1 MLLHREQGDRLIRL
15 AFCALALFFSLFA
28 SQANSAQERYDY
40 DALGRLIRVI
50 DEQGRVTEYV
60 YDAAGNILQVIAG
73 TGSAE
78 APTIASISPNAIR
91 RGETKAIQ
99 IGGTGLSGVQASIT
113 DPGLDISNLISSSTQ
128 VTFNL
133 TATASALLGP
143 QQITLSNA
151 AGSATTTITVSGVLP
166 VLGMSPLPIAVP
178 PNGSARNFFVS
189 LSIPDNVDHII
200 NVASANTAIATVSPP
215 SVTIPAGQTEVIV
228 SIAGQSAGTTAI
240 NLTSATIAG
249 TSVPVFVTS
258 EFTGLTTSF
267 AKALGVVLEG
277 TPGGTPTTFGPFAS
291 PLVGVVVGAYLDN
304 VAPKTLA
311 IGTGP
316 TPLVITGVGL
326 EGVTAVSIQPAD
338 GLTLGAI
345 SVAPDGRSVT
355 VPVTVAANAATT
367 VRKVVLAGA
376 QQPYI
381 AARPGADQVQITL
394 SPPEILSM
402 DPIFAT
408 IGTTGATLTVR
419 GRNLQA
425 AQSVSFTPGT
435 GISVSNTPVVNVD
448 GTILTIVYSIN
459 PLAQAGDHV
468 VTVITSGGS
477 SGTAATAANTFHVIN
492 EVQAVYTPI
501 ASPLL
506 GVVLQDGSAPPPQT
520 LNAYSSLL
528 GVSVGAVATAIS
540 PAVGITGQ
548 SVNLAITGFELN
560 GVTAVQLV
568 PPDGITAGSLSVAP
582 DGRTANVSLTIAADA
597 PQTLR
602 TVRPLAGSTAVPFTN
617 SNAALFRVSAPLPEF
632 DWISPVVLEVG
643 APAVTLTI
651 QGRNLQ
657 NATSVRIDPPTGIT
671 VSPPTVNAQG
681 TQVTFTISA
690 AAGSATGP
698 RAVILA
704 VPAGE
709 SPSVLSAANTLTLV
723 TSIVGNVTPV
733 VSPIVGV
740 VLQDGSTPPPSSIG
754 PIVSPALGVVLQDP
768 NPPPPPQDMV
778 YALNLGVAV
787 GPFAS
792 GIQVPSLT
800 PNSAGTLVISGVGLS
815 DVTAVQVLPS
825 TGVTVGALTIA
836 PNGSQVSAPLTLSG
850 AAVGLYGVRLLRGT
864 ELVPFIPPGNNT
876 LRVGVAVPAIE
887 SITPIFASRGETIT
901 MTIRG
906 HDFQGL
912 TAVTATPSTGLFI
925 DNTPT
930 VNANG
935 TEVTVRIG
943 IASDAPEG
951 GRLINVITP
960 AGVSTAFDP
969 AANTFTVFP

>member
-1 MLLHREQGDRLIRL
+1 VLLPGKQGDRPARV
-15 AFCALALFFSLFA
+15 AFCALALFFSLFTA
-28 SQANSAQERYDY
+28 QPDAAQERYDY

-73 TGSAE
+73 QGGAQ
-78 APTIASISPNAIR
+78 APAIASISPSAIR

-99 IGGTGLSGVQASIT
+99 ITGTGFNGVQVSIA
-113 DPGLDISNLISSSTQ
+113 DPGLDVSNLLSSAAQ
-128 VTFNL
+128 VTFSL
-133 TATASALLGP
+133 TAAASALLGA

-151 AGSATTTITVSGVLP
+151 AGSATTSITVSGVLP
-166 VLGMSPLPIAVP
+166 TLGMSPLPIAVP
-178 PNGSARNFFVS
+178 PTGSARNFFVS
-189 LSIPDNVDHII
+189 LSIPDNVDHVI

-228 SIAGQSAGTTAI
+228 SIAGQTAGTTAI

-249 TSVPVFVTS
+249 TSVPVFVTA

-267 AKALGVVLEG
+267 AKPLGIVLDAP
-277 TPGGTPTTFGPFAS
+277 PGGTPTTFGPFAS
-291 PLVGVVVGAYLDN
+291 PLVGVVVGAYLDD

-311 IGTGP
+311 VGTGP
-316 TPLVITGVGL
+316 TPLVISGAGL
-326 EGVTAVSIQPAD
+326 EGVTAVNIQPAD

-345 SVAPDGRSVT
+345 SVAPDGRAVT

-367 VRKVVLAGA
+367 VRKVVLSGA

-381 AARPGADQVQITL
+381 AARPGADQFQITL
-394 SPPEILSM
+394 QGPEIFSI

-408 IGTTGATLTVR
+408 IGTTSATLTVR

-435 GISVSNTPVVNVD
+435 GISVSNTPVVNAD
-448 GTILTIVYSIN
+448 GTILTIAYSIN

-468 VTVITSGGS
+468 VTIITSGGS
-477 SGTAATAANTFHVIN
+477 SGTAATAANTFHVVN
-492 EVQAVYTPI
+492 EAQAVYTPI

-506 GVVLQDGSAPPPQT
+506 GVVLQDGTAPPAQT
-520 LNAYSSLL
+520 LNAFSSHV
-528 GVSVGAVATAIS
+528 GVAYGPVATAIS
-540 PAVGITGQ
+540 PTVGIIGQ
-548 SVNLAITGFELN
+548 TVNLTISGHELN
-560 GVTAVQLV
+560 GVTAVQFA
-568 PPDGITAGSLSVAP
+568 PPEGVTVGAPSVNP
-582 DGRTANVSLTIAADA
+582 DGRTVNVTVTVASDA

-602 TVRPLAGSTAVPFTN
+602 TVRLLAGSAPVPFAN
-617 SNAALFRVSAPLPEF
+617 SNAALFRVSAPVPEF

-651 QGRNLQ
+651 SGRNLQ
-657 NATSVRIDPPTGIT
+657 NAQSVRIDPPAGIT

-681 TQVTFTISA
+681 TQATFTVSA
-690 AAGSATGP
+690 AAGSATGA
-698 RAVILA
+698 RVVILTT
-704 VPAGE
+704 PAGE
-709 SPSVLSAANTLTLV
+709 SPSAPSSANTLTLA
-723 TSIVGNVTPV
+723 TAIVGSVTPV

-740 VLQDGSTPPPSSIG
+740 VLQDGSPPPAEPIG
-754 PIVSPALGVVLQDP
+754 PVVSPALGVVLQDP
-768 NPPPPPQDMV
+768 NPPPPPQDTV
-778 YALNLGVAV
+778 RALQVGIAV

-792 GIQVPSLT
+792 NIQVPPLT
-800 PNSAGTLVISGVGLS
+800 PNSTGTLVISGTSLA
-815 DVTAVQVLPS
+815 DVSAVQVVPS
-825 TGVTVGALTIA
+825 TGITVGALTIA
-836 PNGSQVSAPLTLSG
+836 PDGSQISTPLTLSG
-850 AAVGLYGVRLLRGT
+850 AAVGLYGVRVLRGS

-876 LRVGVAVPAIE
+876 FRVGVAVPEIE
-887 SITPIFASRGETIT
+887 SITPIFADRGETIT

-906 HDFQGL
+906 QNFQGV
-912 TAVTATPSTGLFI
+912 TAVTATPGTGLFI
-925 DNTPT
+925 DNAPT
-930 VNANG
+930 ANAAG

-951 GRLINVITP
+951 GRLIHVITP
-960 AGVSTAFDP
+960 AGTSTAFDP